1 MSCPGERRFQF
12 VAYKLDGDNGGV
24 GVRCDVCDLEQ
35 VLPESAV
42 ADGSRGKI
50 VHALKSHCGYYAA
63 CSMSASNAHIA
74 ALQDRVAET
83 LRRGMPGDH
92 LSSAQAAAQS
102 KFGGS
107 WAGALADAA
116 PKGKAVAP
124 PGSPGKNGRKRP
136 LVRPTAQRCGACGAC
151 RAKKGAPCAERG
163 FSGAPPSPAADDR
176 PPPKA
181 SKKAPKV
188 APARKPVGKGA
199 KEAPPPPPL
208 PDAGYESA
216 ASDVSSTLGW
226 VVQVPP
232 WDEAESDAYLANP
245 PRASSNDFYERIWEP
260 YPGDDAHLAAARGS
274 AALKSGER
282 LDDVALSRALAARQ
296 NDPDAAGA
304 RCREALDALAKRRG
318 GSGFGDHGWVK
329 GSSGALSSKEKDKAR
344 NLFGDDPAE
353 PGAPAELRSD
363 VKTVAKTL
371 CRSPG
376 DVLSFYY
383 ARYEPD
389 KAIDLSPDPK
399 KTKEAAGISFSS
411 WLKTG
416 PSKHEAEGD
425 APPPRLD
432 VDDAILA
439 KAMEAA
445 GDRKPTVEVARKPR
459 AANDVEAEPPADD
472 PAAEKPLVAAPRGAR
487 SCVAVAGAFAFD
499 GRAWYLAPR
508 GCADGAKRVAE
519 LLRLDAAQLAHAQ
532 GHFLGAA
539 AAAPGGALLL
549 PTLPSAPRPTPPS
562 RRDVSRRL
570 ACEGGEVLE
579 VGSLTYGARLWYAPR
594 PEESLV
600 RAAARL
606 ASLNLDGASYFPS
619 SGRDLSAAALSG
631 FGGCAR
637 SAPRAAFHA
646 APLTDGAARRA
657 AEELWLEQLAYCD
670 AGDAWAAA
678 FDADAA
684 DLGDRLPDR
693 LKTAG
698 APLLLVPLPRR
709 DAAASD
715 DDDAPTTAIAWPVV
729 RRRVAGSR
737 ARVAATR
744 KPTSESDD
752 DDESYSARRA
762 RVVCVV
768 PPDPSWFEAPPDGSG
783 AVVFVESG
791 DADLRRAWVRPGAPS
806 AAKAESPPDG
816 PRPGGPP
823 RRRQQESPA
832 PARHD
837 AALDARTLAGVAV
850 DLDCDHAILERRNR
864 DAAAAFRADAPGS
877 GESAY
882 GAGLLLYGG
891 PVSAGGDRCRP
902 CAACRVRGDATGY
915 RCRFAKRH
923 REPDFCRAPAG
934 GFVAGA
940 SRVRVRWI
948 DEDDPSSVSWL
959 FATVRRVLPPG
970 GDADVK
976 EDAGDAEDDAGG
988 AAAAPSGPRLEIRY
1002 DDYDDEDPVGRD
1014 VVPFPCPND
1023 EVVACGPAP
1032 RRSLEADDERHRG
1045 RVFAWKR
1052 GAPREKREPGR
1063 WRVADVFD
1071 SVEEGSDGLV
1081 ATFSRAADGESAT
1094 APRRAEALGELLRYA
1109 RWDDEKAE
1117 SGGAKRPGPKKSPP
1131 PAKKRAKP
1139 AEKPAK
1145 EFDRAADREVAA
1157 RMAPGADAP
1166 SPRSPGLAA
1175 GASPRP
1181 PSSAGRGESAS
1192 PDGRSERTPTKGPWA
1207 PEEDALVV
1215 ELVERHGPK
1224 KWSTIAAHLPGRV
1237 SKQCRE
1243 RWHNVLDPEISKQ
1256 PWSAAEDSEIVAAHA
1271 KLGNRWAEI
1280 AKLLPGRTDNAIK
1293 NHWNSSIKRSIS
1305 ASSPSSTSS
1314 RSPPPRLGPPPPPRP
1329 LGFPPGPAL
1338 GAPPRPPPLPAAP
1351 PPPRPRTPPPAAPA
1365 AAPAAPPAPLATP
1378 PPPAAAMEEG

>member
-1 MSCPGERRFQF
+1 MWRHVDAGTRASYVDRARREREKARLQGRGYAPAAPREDDEELDEDDRKFDEESAYAPPPPAVVKKPPRPKAGAQRPNGAGPRRGGAGAAGLQPGQAVCCANDACALRADEALSADERAALAAPFDAVRDVQDAIDADVRVASSDGGFLPNAYVDKGGERRLQF
-12 VAYKLDGDNGGV
+12 VAYKLDGDTGGV

-35 VLPESAV
+35 
-42 ADGSRGKI
+42 
-50 VHALKSHCGYYAA
+50 A

-116 PKGKAVAP
+116 PRAKAVAP

-226 VVQVPP
+226 VVQ
-232 WDEAESDAYLANP
+232 
-245 PRASSNDFYERIWEP
+245 
-260 YPGDDAHLAAARGS
+260 
-274 AALKSGER
+274 
-282 LDDVALSRALAARQ
+282 

-329 GSSGALSSKEKDKAR
+329 GSSGALSAKEKDKAKG
-344 NLFGDDPAE
+344 LFGDDPAE
-353 PGAPAELRSD
+353 PGALAELRSD
-363 VKTVAKTL
+363 VKTVAKAL

-383 ARYEPD
+383 AQYEPD

-399 KTKEAAGISFSS
+399 KTKEAMGISFSS

-445 GDRKPTVEVARKPR
+445 GDRKPTVKVARKPR
-459 AANDVEAEPPADD
+459 AVDISEAEPPADD

-508 GCADGAKRVAE
+508 APRRRTRRGAPAARRRAARARAGPLPRRGGGGARRGAAPADAPVRPAADAAEPPRRVA
-519 LLRLDAAQLAHAQ
+519 
-532 GHFLGAA
+532 
-539 AAAPGGALLL
+539 
-549 PTLPSAPRPTPPS
+549 APRG
-562 RRDVSRRL
+562 
-570 ACEGGEVLE
+570 EGGEVLE

-684 DLGDRLPDR
+684 DLGDRLPEK

-715 DDDAPTTAIAWPVV
+715 DDDAPNTAIAWPVV
-729 RRRVAGSR
+729 RRRVAGE
-737 ARVAATR
+737 
-744 KPTSESDD
+744 PG
-752 DDESYSARRA
+752 ARR
-762 RVVCVV
+762 R
-768 PPDPSWFEAPPDGSG
+768 
-783 AVVFVESG
+783 
-791 DADLRRAWVRPGAPS
+791 DAETD
-806 AAKAESPPDG
+806 
-816 PRPGGPP
+816 
-823 RRRQQESPA
+823 ESPA
-832 PARHD
+832 PARPD

-902 CAACRVRGDATGY
+902 CAACRVRAT
-915 RCRFAKRH
+915 RRATVPLRAAPP
-923 REPDFCRAPAG
+923 RPDFCARAG

-970 GDADVK
+970 GDADGDAK
-976 EDAGDAEDDAGG
+976 EEGDAGD

-1032 RRSLEADDERHRG
+1032 RRLLEADDERHRG

-1094 APRRAEALGELLRYA
+1094 APRRAEALCELLRYA
-1109 RWDDEKAE
+1109 RWDDEKADH
-1117 SGGAKRPGPKKSPP
+1117 GGAKRPGPKKSPP

-1139 AEKPAK
+1139 AEKPPAK

-1181 PSSAGRGESAS
+1181 PSSLGRGESAS

-1256 PWSAAEDSEIVAAHA
+1256 PWSAEEDREIVAAHA

-1329 LGFPPGPAL
+1329 LGFRRA
-1338 GAPPRPPPLPAAP
+1338 RPSARRRGRRPCRRRRRRRGRGRRR
-1351 PPPRPRTPPPAAPA
+1351 PRPRPRPRPRRRRCDA
-1365 AAPAAPPAPLATP
+1365 AAA
-1378 PPPAAAMEEG
+1378 ERRRGHGEG

>member
-1 MSCPGERRFQF
+1 MALQNPMPDYYHLPLPLDGAPAPAPGLAPPYDLARAGAARGAAAAGRGAAAGLAPPKPRAKSPRPVVNIAPAPPPTNGQAPAGQRFLRPPELFANDYRSAVRAEHPGYLDRAVRNRLSAMWRHVDAGTRASYVDRAAREAREGAAPGPRLRARGAARGRRGARRGRPQIRRGVGLRAAAAGRGQEAAAPKAGAQRPNGAGAARRARWRRGPAAGPGRLLRQRRVAARRRREADRGVLAVGAVRARGAKARAAAAPRSAADEALSADERAALAAPFDAVRDVQDAIDADVRVASSDGGFLPNASTPTRGAAGFQF
-12 VAYKLDGDNGGV
+12 AAYKLDGDNGGV

-63 CSMSASNAHIA
+63 RREDKRDATS
-74 ALQDRVAET
+74 LQP
-83 LRRGMPGDH
+83 LRRLRRLPREEGR
-92 LSSAQAAAQS
+92 
-102 KFGGS
+102 
-107 WAGALADAA
+107 
-116 PKGKAVAP
+116 AV
-124 PGSPGKNGRKRP
+124 R
-136 LVRPTAQRCGACGAC
+136 
-151 RAKKGAPCAERG
+151 ERG
-163 FSGAPPSPAADDR
+163 FGGARRRRGRRP

-199 KEAPPPPPL
+199 KEAPPPRRCPTRATSPPL
-208 PDAGYESA
+208 ASGGRRRWAGS
-216 ASDVSSTLGW
+216 
-226 VVQVPP
+226 
-232 WDEAESDAYLANP
+232 
-245 PRASSNDFYERIWEP
+245 
-260 YPGDDAHLAAARGS
+260 
-274 AALKSGER
+274 
-282 LDDVALSRALAARQ
+282 Q

-329 GSSGALSSKEKDKAR
+329 GLGRAVAKEKDKAKG
-344 NLFGDDPAE
+344 LFGDDPRSRAL
-353 PGAPAELRSD
+353 AELRSD
-363 VKTVAKTL
+363 VKTVAKAL

-383 ARYEPD
+383 AQYEPD

-399 KTKEAAGISFSS
+399 KTKEAMGISFSS

-445 GDRKPTVEVARKPR
+445 GDRKPTVKVAE
-459 AANDVEAEPPADD
+459 AAAPPPASRPSRPDD

-499 GRAWYLAPR
+499 GRAWYLARRWAPR
-508 GCADGAKRVAE
+508 RRETRRGAPP
-519 LLRLDAAQLAHAQ
+519 LDARSRAHAQ

-549 PTLPSAPRPTPPS
+549 PTLPATATG
-562 RRDVSRRL
+562 L
-570 ACEGGEVLE
+570 L
-579 VGSLTYGARLWYAPR
+579 
-594 PEESLV
+594 
-600 RAAARL
+600 
-606 ASLNLDGASYFPS
+606 
-619 SGRDLSAAALSG
+619 
-631 FGGCAR
+631 
-637 SAPRAAFHA
+637 PRA
-646 APLTDGAARRA
+646 
-657 AEELWLEQLAYCD
+657 
-670 AGDAWAAA
+670 
-678 FDADAA
+678 
-684 DLGDRLPDR
+684 
-693 LKTAG
+693 
-698 APLLLVPLPRR
+698 
-709 DAAASD
+709 
-715 DDDAPTTAIAWPVV
+715 
-729 RRRVAGSR
+729 
-737 ARVAATR
+737 
-744 KPTSESDD
+744 
-752 DDESYSARRA
+752 
-762 RVVCVV
+762 
-768 PPDPSWFEAPPDGSG
+768 
-783 AVVFVESG
+783 
-791 DADLRRAWVRPGAPS
+791 
-806 AAKAESPPDG
+806 
-816 PRPGGPP
+816 
-823 RRRQQESPA
+823 
-832 PARHD
+832 
-837 AALDARTLAGVAV
+837 
-850 DLDCDHAILERRNR
+850 
-864 DAAAAFRADAPGS
+864 
-877 GESAY
+877 
-882 GAGLLLYGG
+882 
-891 PVSAGGDRCRP
+891 
-902 CAACRVRGDATGY
+902 
-915 RCRFAKRH
+915 
-923 REPDFCRAPAG
+923 AG

-970 GDADVK
+970 GDAGRRRGRRRAPRGG
-976 EDAGDAEDDAGG
+976 DAGD

-1032 RRSLEADDERHRG
+1032 RRLLEADDERHRG

-1094 APRRAEALGELLRYA
+1094 APRRAPRRAEALGELLRYA

-1117 SGGAKRPGPKKSPP
+1117 FAGAKRPGPKKSPP

-1139 AEKPAK
+1139 TEKPPAK

-1181 PSSAGRGESAS
+1181 PSSLGRGESAS

-1256 PWSAAEDSEIVAAHA
+1256 PWSAEEDREIVAARREA
-1271 KLGNRWAEI
+1271 RQPLGEI

-1305 ASSPSSTSS
+1305 GSSPA
-1314 RSPPPRLGPPPPPRP
+1314 
-1329 LGFPPGPAL
+1329 AL
-1338 GAPPRPPPLPAAP
+1338 RGD
-1351 PPPRPRTPPPAAPA
+1351 A
-1365 AAPAAPPAPLATP
+1365 AADRGHGG
-1378 PPPAAAMEEG
+1378 EG